1 MNHTHLIA
9 AILIAA
15 LITVGLRAFPFV
27 LMKAARRY
35 EALFAFLGNAMPP
48 GIMAILAIYAVTTL
62 TWQGNA
68 AWVSAGALLLLM
80 VLEHRLRRPVISL
93 CAALGVYV
101 LGQSMIAGGIW

>member
-35 EALFAFLGNAMPP
+35 EALFAFL
-48 GIMAILAIYAVTTL
+48 
-62 TWQGNA
+62 GNA